1 MKERISTFAERM
13 CNIPKMHGHTKIE
26 LTDIRTGEKQVIEH
40 DNDFQ
45 SGVLSKYMASLG
57 YFNNNPYDNDTWM
70 GGDIWR
76 NLVGGIYLF
85 RDTIDNSGGEVAF
98 MPSGNLMVANGSAG
112 TTNSGN
118 PAELGS
124 FNALESSVGV
134 DSCTLVF
141 DWDTSHGNGTINSIC
156 LTSQTG
162 GYIGYGN
169 KSGQSMSSLRT
180 FGVNQNCRYVDTN
193 DPYRNAA
200 KCFYNNRLHMIY
212 KDGNDIKLVVR
223 RLPLTAHS
231 IFDKQQTVTTISGLS
246 ESYVNFYGTSGGK
259 YITLWKSDIAQ
270 SGSTFKVGLYD
281 PSTGIITEKTFTNST
296 GARLNPQG
304 QYIDGYLYVYDY
316 DNAKIY
322 KFKFSTAEYVEAIS
336 QGNGRHKWCEIVPG
350 ILSLGSGQLWIDAE
364 GTGTFYKTNGVINTD
379 GYVEPEHGMSYDG
392 FFCMASSSVYYN
404 NCIGFIKNPL
414 YLATINNLD
423 SPVTKD
429 ATKTMKVTYTLT
441 EVTQ

>member
-1 MKERISTFAERM
+1 MI
-13 CNIPKMHGHTKIE
+13 HGHTKIE
-26 LTDIRTGEKQVIEH
+26 LTDVRTGNKQIVEH

-45 SGVLSKYMASLG
+45 TGVLSKYMASLG
-57 YFNNNPYDNDTWM
+57 YFNNNPYDNDTWT

-85 RDTIDNSGGEVAF
+85 RDTIDNSGGEVAY

-118 PAELGS
+118 PTEMGS
-124 FNALESSVGV
+124 FNALESSVGT
-134 DSCTLVF
+134 DSLTLVF

-180 FGVNQNCRYVDTN
+180 FMINQNYRTVDRSDT
-193 DPYRNAA
+193 YRNAG

-223 RLPLTAHS
+223 RIPLTAHS
-231 IFDKQQTVTTISGLS
+231 IFDKQQTVTTLSGLT
-246 ESYVNFYGTSGGK
+246 EAYNYFTGTTGGK
-259 YITLWKSDIAQ
+259 YIVLWKSTVIQ
-270 SGSTFKVGLYD
+270 SGGTFKVGLYD
-281 PSTGIITEKTFTNST
+281 PSTQTVTEKTLTNST
-296 GARLNPQG
+296 GARLFMDG
-304 QYIDGYLYVYDY
+304 QYIDGYLYVYDG
-316 DNAKIY
+316 DNSKIY
-322 KFKFSTAEYVEAIS
+322 KYKFSTAEYVEGITM
-336 QGNGRHKWCEIVPG
+336 GNGRHKFCEIVPG
-350 ILSLGSGQLWIDAE
+350 ILTMGSGQIWIDAE
-364 GTGTFYKTNGVINTD
+364 GTGTYYPTNGVFNTN
-379 GYVEPEHGMSYDG
+379 GYVEPEYGMSYDG
-392 FFCMASSSVYYN
+392 YFCAVEQSNWYRT
-404 NCIGFIKNPL
+404 CIGFIKNPL
-414 YLATINNLD
+414 YLATINNLS

-441 EVTQ
+441 EATS